1 MQAVIDVGGVGY
13 GISISLVTYDQLPI
27 IGEEVLLFTHMHVRE
42 DRMELFAFA
51 DEGEREVFE
60 MLIGVSGIGPSLAL
74 TILSG
79 MSLRDLQE
87 SIVHE
92 RVSELTGIKGIGKRT
107 AERLVLDLRD
117 KISLSA
123 DVSEGKIQDETG
135 SDISEE
141 AAMALMAL
149 GMTPS
154 ETRQAVR
161 KAIERNGSDLTV
173 QQLIKFALKER

>member
-1 MQAVIDVGGVGY
+1 
-13 GISISLVTYDQLPI
+13 
-27 IGEEVLLFTHMHVRE
+27 MHVRE

-87 SIVHE
+87 AIVHE

-117 KISLSA
+117 KVSLSA
-123 DVSEGKIQDETG
+123 DISESETQDEKG
-135 SDISEE
+135 SVISEE
-141 AAMALMAL
+141 AAMAMKAL

-154 ETRQAVR
+154 EARQAVR

-173 QQLIKFALKER
+173 QQLIKFALRER